1 MRTILLELLAYH
13 YPFPLAPP
21 YLEYSPHQL
30 VTHIDEVS
38 IAAVPAGLKTINSNN
53 ARDWFKHCGS
63 PLIAHLPSNW
73 L

>member
-1 MRTILLELLAYH
+1 MRTILLELPAYH
-13 YPFPLAPP
+13 YPFPLA

-30 VTHIDEVS
+30 VTRIGEVS

-53 ARDWFKHCGS
+53 ARDWFKHCVS

>member
-13 YPFPLAPP
+13 YPFSLAPP

-30 VTHIDEVS
+30 VMHIDEVS
-38 IAAVPAGLKTINSNN
+38 IAARVENHHSNN
-53 ARDWFKHCGS
+53 ARDWFKHCGC